1 MKAIAVAVLTS
12 LLGLG
17 CATLRPGVVVHVSP
31 SGNDQGTGS
40 ARQPFA
46 TLERARQAVREIRG
60 AGTPPGAPAG
70 TPISVAPA
78 NTPAVASSSTPA
90 GTPARAETTPSAPAR
105 AETAPSAPVITPPFA
120 PIRIEIAPGAYR
132 LSASLELGPL
142 DSNTVWRAA
151 EPGACRIS
159 GGVEIPPDAWKPVAD
174 PAVFARIAEP
184 ARPHVR
190 QVDLRALYVTDFGTV
205 TSSVELFAG
214 GRPQPPAGWP
224 DEGFAEVGEV
234 PDGKAGVFTVKGD
247 RWKRWTTAP
256 DAWFFG
262 YFFWN
267 WMYERLPVASM
278 DAGSGVVRLGQRP
291 AYAADGGIKPGA
303 RIRVCNLIEELDRP
317 GEWWLDRA
325 SGVLYWWPE
334 GEGAGASL
342 SLLAQPLVMLNDC
355 RSVTFDGLVFELGRS
370 CAVRI
375 RDGAGNTIENCLVR
389 SFGGNGIEIGTDS
402 EYGNT
407 VKHTHGGVRNRV
419 AGCEITETGECG
431 IVLSGGDRLTLSRGD
446 NEAVGNHI
454 YRIARTQRT
463 YCPAI
468 ALSGVGCRAIGNHI
482 HDLPHSAILFWGNDF
497 DISENLIHHVC
508 LESADAGAIYTGR
521 DWTMRGTLIQKNL
534 LHDIG
539 GTAGLDD
546 DTSAI
551 YIDDFASGITVRG
564 NRIRNV
570 CRGILIG
577 GGRDNLVEGNEFEG
591 CRKCAI
597 HLDSRGTNWASYY
610 FTGKE
615 PILFDRF
622 RAVNAGQPPYSERYP
637 ELKTVQTDEP
647 ELPKGNRLLHNR
659 SQGGAWL
666 DCPKEILPL
675 VEQKDNLL
683 R

>member
-1 MKAIAVAVLTS
+1 MKAIALAVLTS
-12 LLGLG
+12 LMGLG
-17 CATLRPGVVVHVSP
+17 CAALRPGVVVHVSP

-40 ARQPFA
+40 ARYPFA

-60 AGTPPGAPAG
+60 AGTPPGAPAS

-90 GTPARAETTPSAPAR
+90 GTPVR
-105 AETAPSAPVITPPFA
+105 AETAPSAPVLTPAFA
-120 PIRIEIAPGAYR
+120 PIRVEIAPGAYR
-132 LSASLELGPL
+132 LSASLELGPR
-142 DSNTVWRAA
+142 DSNTVWRAT

-159 GGVEIPPDAWKPVAD
+159 GGVEIPPDAWKPIAD
-174 PAVFARIAEP
+174 PAVLARIAEP
-184 ARPHVR
+184 ARTHVR
-190 QVDLRALYVTDFGTV
+190 HVDLRALGVRDFGTV

-214 GRPQPPAGWP
+214 GRPQPLAGWP

-278 DAGSGVVRLGQRP
+278 DAGSGVIRLSQRP
-291 AYAADGGIKPGA
+291 AYGADGGIKPGA
-303 RIRVCNLIEELDRP
+303 RIRICNLIEELDRP

-325 SGVLYWWPE
+325 SGALYWWPE
-334 GEGAGASL
+334 GEGGWASL
-342 SLLAQPLVMLNDC
+342 SLLPQPLVTLNDC
-355 RSVTFDGLVFELGRS
+355 RSVSFDGLVFELGRE

-389 SFGGNGIEIGTDS
+389 SFSGNGIEIGTDS

-407 VKHTHGGVRNRV
+407 VKPTHGGVRNRV
-419 AGCEITETGECG
+419 IHCEITETGESG
-431 IVLSGGDRLTLSRGD
+431 IVLSGGDRLALSRGD

-454 YRIARTQRT
+454 HRIARTQRT
-463 YCPAI
+463 YCPGI
-468 ALSGVGCRAIGNHI
+468 ALSGVGCRATGNHI

-497 DISENLIHHVC
+497 DISENHIHHVC

-521 DWTMRGTLIQKNL
+521 DWTMRGTLIQGNS

-564 NRIRNV
+564 NRIRGV
-570 CRGILIG
+570 CRGVLIG
-577 GGRDNLVEGNEFEG
+577 GGRDNLIEGNEFEG

-597 HLDSRGTNWASYY
+597 HLDSRGTGWASYY
-610 FTGKE
+610 FTDKE

-637 ELKTVQTDEP
+637 ELKTVQTDQP
-647 ELPKGNRLLHNR
+647 ELPKGNRLLNNR

-666 DCPKEILPL
+666 DCPEEILPL
-675 VEQKDNLL
+675 VEQKDNQV

>member
-17 CATLRPGVVVHVSP
+17 CTTLRPGAAIYVSP

-46 TLERARQAVREIRG
+46 TLERARQAIREIRG
-60 AGTPPGAPAG
+60 SGTPPGTLSGP
-70 TPISVAPA
+70 P
-78 NTPAVASSSTPA
+78 SSTPSGA
-90 GTPARAETTPSAPAR
+90 PVSTLVGGAPAR
-105 AETAPSAPVITPPFA
+105 VEIAPDA

-132 LSASLELGPL
+132 LSASLELGPR
-142 DSNTVWRAA
+142 DSNTVWRAT
-151 EPGACRIS
+151 EPRACRIS
-159 GGVEIPPDAWKPVAD
+159 GGVKIPPDAWKPIAD
-174 PAVFARIAEP
+174 PAVLARIAEP
-184 ARPHVR
+184 ARTHVR
-190 QVDLRALYVTDFGTV
+190 HVDLRALGVRDFGTV

-224 DEGFAEVGEV
+224 DEGFAEVDQV
-234 PDGKAGVFTVKGD
+234 LDGKAGVFTVKGD
-247 RWKRWTTAP
+247 RWKRWMTAP

-262 YFFWN
+262 YFFWD

-278 DAGSGVVRLGQRP
+278 DAGSGVVRLGRRP
-291 AYAADGGIKPGA
+291 AYGADGGIKPGA

-334 GEGAGASL
+334 SEGARASL
-342 SLLAQPLVMLNDC
+342 SLLPLPLVTLKDC
-355 RSVTFDGLVFELGRS
+355 RSVSFDGLVFELGRE

-375 RDGAGNTIENCLVR
+375 RDGADNTIENCLVR

-407 VKHTHGGVRNRV
+407 VKPTHGGVRNRV
-419 AGCEITETGECG
+419 IHCEITETGECG
-431 IVLSGGDRLTLSRGD
+431 IVLSGGDRLALSRGD

-454 YRIARTQRT
+454 HRIARTQRT
-463 YCPAI
+463 YCPGI
-468 ALSGVGCRAIGNHI
+468 ALSGVGCRATGNHI

-497 DISENLIHHVC
+497 DISENHIHHVC

-521 DWTMRGTLIQKNL
+521 DWTMRGTLIQGNS

-564 NRIRNV
+564 NRIRGV
-570 CRGILIG
+570 CRGVLIG
-577 GGRDNLVEGNEFEG
+577 GGRDNLIEGNEFEG

-597 HLDSRGTNWASYY
+597 HLDSRGTGWASYY
-610 FTGKE
+610 FTDKE

-637 ELKTVQTDEP
+637 ELKTVHTDQP
-647 ELPKGNRLLHNR
+647 ELPKGNRLLNNR

-666 DCPKEILPL
+666 DCPEEILPL
-675 VEQKDNLL
+675 VEQKDNQV